1 MAGVMQALQI
11 RPATIDDAEAIAR
24 IYGHYVCNTT
34 ISFEEQ
40 PVGAAEM
47 AARITEVVSASLPWL
62 VADQGG
68 ERLIGYAYAGKWKG
82 RCAYRHSVETSV
94 YLDPA
99 CTGQGI
105 GTRLYQALLQI
116 LREQSIHV
124 VIGGIGLPNPA
135 SVALHERLGFTK
147 VAHFKEVGYKF
158 GHWIDVG
165 YWQRCP

>member
-1 MAGVMQALQI
+1 MADVTQALRI
-11 RPATIDDAEAIAR
+11 RPVTIEDAEAIAR
-24 IYGHYVCNTT
+24 IYGHYVSNTT

-62 VADQGG
+62 VADQGV
-68 ERLIGYAYAGKWKG
+68 ERLVGYAYAGKWKG
-82 RCAYRHSVETSV
+82 RCAYRHSVESSV

-158 GHWIDVG
+158 GRWIDVG